1 MQKHLSAE
9 KLCPARAAVFTL
21 AGRVDGGGG
30 GGRHDSEWMAH
41 LNSTATPFACAPELP
56 EKVEPSISNTAIAPP
71 RYATF
76 SKTKTT
82 HESASAAV
90 PSPEAAQE
98 QKRARARERERSA

>member
-1 MQKHLSAE
+1 
-9 KLCPARAAVFTL
+9 
-21 AGRVDGGGG
+21 
-30 GGRHDSEWMAH
+30 MAH

-98 QKRARARERERSA
+98 QKRARARERERSAWRVVGSGHHVPYRATSPSTFPLEDRRFVERDYPGF